1 MLKLFDDCKEQEDV
15 YRLARQFPDLVPP
28 ILLDHSDADPLSSE
42 TLFFN
47 QDFYSQ
53 APKTSSLL
61 RVVLWT
67 KFIGDKQPQLSIPMR

>member
-1 MLKLFDDCKEQEDV
+1 M

-28 ILLDHSDADPLSSE
+28 ILLDYSDADPRLSE

-53 APKTSSLL
+53 APKTSPLL
-61 RVVLWT
+61 RVVMWT
-67 KFIGDKQPQLSIPMR
+67 KFIGDKQAQLSIPMR